1 MKHKAILRKH
11 FVVLKSV
18 TSLKFKVLCCS
29 ATAMA
34 EPLIFR
40 IPDPADEE
48 LQLRERESDAEA
60 AETEAEEA
68 HVSAGGQRM
77 RQHRAKIRAHRIAE
91 LLFLFVK
98 TSDNKSV
105 SLGTQREGNFL
116 FCVVELAQGCV
127 KQLGAKEHLNQQ
139 DAWRARKLKLRD
151 REKHAQQMTVKDSD
165 SESVLRKCCF
175 KSFFRFKKAVQLGPA
190 QAAAAGAWCRVPAA
204 ANQGMVTPDPPS
216 PASARLAVL
225 PSGQA
230 QWCFLPTTQSVIL
243 EALADCE
250 GTFMSFAS
258 GEASEAEVQSARRYL
273 GRSFWMVRLPPEVM
287 KQLLETGGREVV
299 FPAWLLATLGQELP
313 KDGAAGAAEADHGAE
328 QAESSSS
335 SESKRVRKSPMQE
348 LMLGKLAYRLS
359 STVGIQ
365 DVIRTVLRMLVPD
378 SLDLADSMNV
388 SHKHVRV
395 ILLKLDALHSLSR
408 RFVAPPG
415 GRTRNATG
423 LLRIARYISPDSSPQ
438 ANYDYFCATEEL
450 LLYRSDE
457 LPRDDHGNVAPFKGF
472 EHQRRSMLCTT
483 IARGEGNTAAKASK
497 MVHMIAV
504 ESGQSLF
511 EEYRSEVRGFLS
523 DQGTE
528 RGIASFPVRSCSDVR
543 SIVGAQA
550 LQSEAVLQEFRGL
563 PLLHSALQI
572 PGTLHIV
579 FNALEHAL
587 KQLDSWARFEKQLS
601 AISRVCK
608 DKSYS
613 EVILVKMMKSASPE
627 ERGLLRRMDDL
638 LDWRWDSLARVL
650 RVWVPLYPTFKKYWN
665 PAVFGGESSSV
676 TIRAVT
682 ETLADEHH
690 FDMAVWTHQ
699 FSYEATKLAHFF
711 EGCHCHEEQ
720 LTDPE
725 NREKIQCCWKGK
737 RLPWLAVGNLDRALT
752 EAMTNNEIG
761 VLGHLLS
768 RSSDTASHIAHMSDQ
783 CNKVFVAQVRQK
795 LAYAQEMPWVF
806 CATFAGYMG
815 EPWGRVKAVLRPHLE
830 IIENM
835 ISNGQASV
843 LDSVTHTLFG
853 PTETGRMLREFVD
866 SPDDVPLDRWP
877 ALFWKAQEYSFVSL
891 SERSTEKEH
900 VGVKLA
906 ANRGLTKAGPA
917 IVCSRKRREQVL
929 EMLEDEQ
936 QLAFLV
942 ENWRSRRIWS
952 SLLEH
957 VLSHQEVRRLDPA
970 QKLSRLY
977 GYSEED
983 HFKDCEDSAR
993 AEAVYRQALR
1003 DQTSAVAGQRKLPS
1017 ASYQVV
1023 NWLKGHLA
1031 TGVFFS
1037 ISTPV
1042 FEQIVDGRE
1051 RNDVEPAA
1059 SFRTDVLLSAMRTD
1073 YHPVVRNQGSVF
1085 CSVLDSRPEARTD
1098 IRTSRP
1104 AAHINDPRLGRR
1116 SCVVVQRFHDVDVSE
1131 GGDDVRVACTN
1142 VRVEVLDLARLCT
1155 AEHLKAFCANCLLW
1169 RAMPVALALTVGD
1182 DSMVRG
1188 LLEEPEV
1195 LKLPDFVFD
1204 SDPLEIFR
1212 VPPQEAV
1219 EVLHPPGTQKA
1230 EESVVL
1236 QVHGA
1241 PCSNQ
1246 EMQAISQLLRARAIG
1261 IEAAVYATDLEHY
1274 DAAALEMLRER
1285 GLVICQTDMF
1295 SDVLVALTGK
1305 LTYSSSLALGQ
1316 PKLLWEL
1323 DQTTLTRG
1331 QMPGR
1336 SKLELVR
1343 LLFVLGW
1350 EPGLSKQ
1357 EWHLK
1362 EREKHLPDDI
1372 LTCTIPFLRALLL
1385 SGLIWEKPGH
1395 LEGIYLKGPQRYYEF
1410 LVDEDDLSSLQD
1422 ASAQDILTRF
1432 APTRKRPASQPPPRD
1447 PGAGVEVD
1455 PEAEDEEQEELLQQL
1470 PEKIMHSEE
1479 PQPSMASHERRV
1491 PPLEID
1497 LGGGRTQVVHFD
1509 NFTHASGQLRGFVAC
1524 EKHNSCRLY
1533 TFVKNHGSRR
1543 RTAAFLIA
1551 WQMRAAHHRTAQ
1563 SHIADKPSTEQVD
1576 AVMLRIAV

>member
-1 MKHKAILRKH
+1 M
-11 FVVLKSV
+11 
-18 TSLKFKVLCCS
+18 
-29 ATAMA
+29 
-34 EPLIFR
+34 
-40 IPDPADEE
+40 
-48 LQLRERESDAEA
+48 
-60 AETEAEEA
+60 
-68 HVSAGGQRM
+68 
-77 RQHRAKIRAHRIAE
+77 
-91 LLFLFVK
+91 FVK

-952 SLLEH
+952 SPLEH

-1051 RNDVEPAA
+1051 RMTW
-1059 SFRTDVLLSAMRTD
+1059 SQL
-1073 YHPVVRNQGSVF
+1073 HP
-1085 CSVLDSRPEARTD
+1085 
-1098 IRTSRP
+1098 
-1104 AAHINDPRLGRR
+1104 
-1116 SCVVVQRFHDVDVSE
+1116 SE
-1131 GGDDVRVACTN
+1131 QTC
-1142 VRVEVLDLARLCT
+1142 C
-1155 AEHLKAFCANCLLW
+1155 CLLCAQTITLW
-1169 RAMPVALALTVGD
+1169 YAIKVPFSARFWIPGQKQERIFELLAL
-1182 DSMVRG
+1182 
-1188 LLEEPEV
+1188 
-1195 LKLPDFVFD
+1195 
-1204 SDPLEIFR
+1204 
-1212 VPPQEAV
+1212 
-1219 EVLHPPGTQKA
+1219 LHT
-1230 EESVVL
+1230 S
-1236 QVHGA
+1236 
-1241 PCSNQ
+1241 
-1246 EMQAISQLLRARAIG
+1246 
-1261 IEAAVYATDLEHY
+1261 T
-1274 DAAALEMLRER
+1274 
-1285 GLVICQTDMF
+1285 
-1295 SDVLVALTGK
+1295 
-1305 LTYSSSLALGQ
+1305 
-1316 PKLLWEL
+1316 
-1323 DQTTLTRG
+1323 TRG
-1331 QMPGR
+1331 
-1336 SKLELVR
+1336 
-1343 LLFVLGW
+1343 
-1350 EPGLSKQ
+1350 
-1357 EWHLK
+1357 
-1362 EREKHLPDDI
+1362 
-1372 LTCTIPFLRALLL
+1372 
-1385 SGLIWEKPGH
+1385 
-1395 LEGIYLKGPQRYYEF
+1395 
-1410 LVDEDDLSSLQD
+1410 
-1422 ASAQDILTRF
+1422 
-1432 APTRKRPASQPPPRD
+1432 
-1447 PGAGVEVD
+1447 
-1455 PEAEDEEQEELLQQL
+1455 
-1470 PEKIMHSEE
+1470 
-1479 PQPSMASHERRV
+1479 
-1491 PPLEID
+1491 
-1497 LGGGRTQVVHFD
+1497 
-1509 NFTHASGQLRGFVAC
+1509 
-1524 EKHNSCRLY
+1524 
-1533 TFVKNHGSRR
+1533 
-1543 RTAAFLIA
+1543 
-1551 WQMRAAHHRTAQ
+1551 
-1563 SHIADKPSTEQVD
+1563 
-1576 AVMLRIAV
+1576 

>member
-1 MKHKAILRKH
+1 M
-11 FVVLKSV
+11 
-18 TSLKFKVLCCS
+18 T
-29 ATAMA
+29 
-34 EPLIFR
+34 EPVIFR

-48 LQLRERESDAEA
+48 LRERESDAEA
-60 AETEAEEA
+60 AEAEAEAAEET
-68 HVSAGGQRM
+68 HVCAGGQRM
-77 RQHRAKIRAHRIAE
+77 RQHRAKMRAHRFAE

-105 SLGTQREGNFL
+105 SLGTPVEGNFL
-116 FCVVELAQGCV
+116 FCVVELGQGCV

-151 REKHAQQMTVKDSD
+151 REKHSQQMTVKDSD
-165 SESVLRKCCF
+165 SETVLLKCCF
-175 KSFFRFKKAVQLGPA
+175 KSFFRFKKPIRLGPA
-190 QAAAAGAWCRVPAA
+190 QAADAGAWCRAPAGA

-216 PASARLAVL
+216 PATAMLALL

-230 QWCFLPTTQSVIL
+230 QWCFPPAVQSVIL

-250 GTFMSFAS
+250 GTFVSFAS
-258 GEASEAEVQSARRYL
+258 DEASQAEVQTTRRYL
-273 GRSFWMVRLPPEVM
+273 GRAFWMARLPPEVM
-287 KQLLETGGREVV
+287 RQLLESGGREAV

-313 KDGAAGAAEADHGAE
+313 KGGAADADHGAE
-328 QAESSSS
+328 DAESSS
-335 SESKRVRKSPMQE
+335 SESKRVRKPPMQE
-348 LMLGKLAYRLS
+348 IMLGKLAYKLS

-378 SLDLADSMNV
+378 KLSLADSMNV
-388 SHKHVRV
+388 SHKTVRV

-415 GRTRNATG
+415 GRTRSATG
-423 LLRIARYISPDSSPQ
+423 FLRIARYISPDSSPQ

-457 LPRDDHGNVAPFKGF
+457 LPRDDHGNLAPFKGF
-472 EHQRRSMLCTT
+472 THQKRSMLCTT
-483 IARGEGNTAAKASK
+483 IARGEGNTAAKANK

-550 LQSEAVLQEFRGL
+550 LQSEAVQEEFRGL
-563 PLLHSALQI
+563 PLFHSALHM

-587 KQLDSWARFEKQLS
+587 KQLDSWARFEKQLT
-601 AISRVCK
+601 AICRVCK

-613 EVILVKMMKSASPE
+613 EVILVKMMKSATPE

-665 PAVFGGESSSV
+665 AAVFGGESSSV

-682 ETLADEHH
+682 ETLQDEHH

-699 FSYEATKLAHFF
+699 FSHEATKLAHFF

-725 NREKIQCCWKGK
+725 NREKIECCWKGR
-737 RLPWLAVGNLDRALT
+737 RLPWLAVGNLDRALR

-768 RSSDTASHIAHMSDQ
+768 RSSDIASRIAHMSDQ
-783 CNKVFVAQVRQK
+783 CNKVFVAQVQQK

-806 CATFAGYMG
+806 CATFAGYLG
-815 EPWGRVKAVLRPHLE
+815 EPWGRVKAVLRPHLQ
-830 IIENM
+830 IIDNM

-843 LDSVTHTLFG
+843 LDSVTHSLFG
-853 PTETGRMLREFVD
+853 PTETGRMLREFVG

-891 SERSTEKEH
+891 SERSTEREH

-917 IVCSRKRREQVL
+917 IVCSRKRRDQVL

-936 QLAFLV
+936 QLSFLV
-942 ENWRSRRIWS
+942 ANWRSRRIWS

-957 VLSHQEVRRLDPA
+957 VLNHQEVRRLDPA

-1003 DQTSAVAGQRKLPS
+1003 DQTSAVAGQHKLPS

-1023 NWLKGHLA
+1023 HWLKGHLA

-1037 ISTPV
+1037 LSTPV
-1042 FEQIVDGRE
+1042 FEQIVDGRQTS
-1051 RNDVEPAA
+1051 DVEPAA
-1059 SFRTDVLLSAMRTD
+1059 SLKTDVLLSALRTD
-1073 YHPVVRNQGSVF
+1073 CRPMVGNKVSVF
-1085 CSVLDSRPEARTD
+1085 CSVLDARPEARTD
-1098 IRTSRP
+1098 VRTFRP
-1104 AAHINDPRLGRR
+1104 AAHISDPRLGRR

-1131 GGDDVRVACTN
+1131 GGEDVRLSCTN

-1155 AEHLKAFCANCLLW
+1155 AERLKTFCANCLLW

-1182 DSMVRG
+1182 DSTVRS
-1188 LLEEPEV
+1188 LQEEPDV
-1195 LKLPDFVFD
+1195 VKLPNFVLD
-1204 SDPLEIFR
+1204 SDALEIFTQP
-1212 VPPQEAV
+1212 VQEAV
-1219 EVLHPPGTQKA
+1219 EVRHPPAEQKA

-1241 PCSNQ
+1241 PCSQ
-1246 EMQAISQLLRARAIG
+1246 REMEAIGQLLRARAIG
-1261 IEAAVYATDLEHY
+1261 IETAVYASDLEHY
-1274 DAAALEMLRER
+1274 DGAALETLRER
-1285 GLVICQTDMF
+1285 GLVICETDMF
-1295 SDVLVALTGK
+1295 SDVRVALTGK
-1305 LTYSSSLALGQ
+1305 LTYTSSLALGQ
-1316 PKLLWEL
+1316 PTLLWEL

-1331 QMPGR
+1331 QMPSR

-1350 EPGLSKQ
+1350 EPGLSEQ

-1362 EREKHLPDDI
+1362 QGEKHLPDDV
-1372 LTCTIPFLRALLL
+1372 LVCSIPFLRALLL
-1385 SGLIWEKPGH
+1385 SSLIWQKPGQ
-1395 LEGIYLKGPQRYYEF
+1395 LESIYLKGPLRYYEF
-1410 LVDEDDLSSLQD
+1410 LVDEDDLSSLRD
-1422 ASAQDILTRF
+1422 ASAQDIITRF
-1432 APTRKRPASQPPPRD
+1432 APTRKRPASRPQPRD

-1455 PEAEDEEQEELLQQL
+1455 PEAEDEDREELLQQL
-1470 PEKIMHSEE
+1470 PEK
-1479 PQPSMASHERRV
+1479 ANCR
-1491 PPLEID
+1491 
-1497 LGGGRTQVVHFD
+1497 F
-1509 NFTHASGQLRGFVAC
+1509 FTCLANES
-1524 EKHNSCRLY
+1524 
-1533 TFVKNHGSRR
+1533 
-1543 RTAAFLIA
+1543 
-1551 WQMRAAHHRTAQ
+1551 
-1563 SHIADKPSTEQVD
+1563 
-1576 AVMLRIAV
+1576 

>member
-1 MKHKAILRKH
+1 M
-11 FVVLKSV
+11 
-18 TSLKFKVLCCS
+18 
-29 ATAMA
+29 AT
-34 EPLIFR
+34 P
-40 IPDPADEE
+40 
-48 LQLRERESDAEA
+48 
-60 AETEAEEA
+60 
-68 HVSAGGQRM
+68 
-77 RQHRAKIRAHRIAE
+77 
-91 LLFLFVK
+91 
-98 TSDNKSV
+98 
-105 SLGTQREGNFL
+105 
-116 FCVVELAQGCV
+116 
-127 KQLGAKEHLNQQ
+127 
-139 DAWRARKLKLRD
+139 
-151 REKHAQQMTVKDSD
+151 
-165 SESVLRKCCF
+165 
-175 KSFFRFKKAVQLGPA
+175 
-190 QAAAAGAWCRVPAA
+190 
-204 ANQGMVTPDPPS
+204 VTPDAPS
-216 PASARLAVL
+216 PASASARLAVL
-225 PSGQA
+225 PAGQA
-230 QWCFLPTTQSVIL
+230 QWCFQPTKQSVIL
-243 EALADCE
+243 EAVADLE

-258 GEASEAEVQSARRYL
+258 GEAMEAEVQSARRYL

-287 KQLLETGGREVV
+287 KQMLETEGREVV

-313 KDGAAGAAEADHGAE
+313 KDGAAGAADADHGAE

-335 SESKRVRKSPMQE
+335 SESKPVRKAAMQE
-348 LMLGKLAYRLS
+348 IMLGKLAYRLS

-378 SLDLADSMNV
+378 SLDLADGMNV

-415 GRTRNATG
+415 GRTNG

-438 ANYDYFCATEEL
+438 ANYDYFCATEEV

-504 ESGQSLF
+504 ESGQALF

-550 LQSEAVLQEFRGL
+550 LQSEAVQEEFRGL

-579 FNALEHAL
+579 FNALEHSL
-587 KQLDSWARFEKQLS
+587 KQLDGWARFEKQLS

-720 LTDPE
+720 LTDSE
-725 NREKIQCCWKGK
+725 NREKIECCWKGR

-768 RSSDTASHIAHMSDQ
+768 RSSETASNIAQMSDQ
-783 CNKVFVAQVRQK
+783 CNKVFVAQ
-795 LAYAQEMPWVF
+795 
-806 CATFAGYMG
+806 
-815 EPWGRVKAVLRPHLE
+815 AVLRPHLE

-866 SPDDVPLDRWP
+866 SPDHVPLDRWP

-906 ANRGLTKAGPA
+906 ANRGLTKAG
-917 IVCSRKRREQVL
+917 
-929 EMLEDEQ
+929 
-936 QLAFLV
+936 
-942 ENWRSRRIWS
+942 IWS

-1003 DQTSAVAGQRKLPS
+1003 DQTSAVAGQRRLPS

-1023 NWLKGHLA
+1023 HWLKGHLA

-1037 ISTPV
+1037 ISTAV

-1051 RNDVEPAA
+1051 RIDVEPAA
-1059 SFRTDVLLSAMRTD
+1059 SFSTDVLLSAMHAD
-1073 YHPVVRNQGSVF
+1073 YHPVVRNPGSVF

-1098 IRTSRP
+1098 IRISHP
-1104 AAHINDPRLGRR
+1104 AAHIKDPRLGRR

-1131 GGDDVRVACTN
+1131 GGHDVRVACTN
-1142 VRVEVLDLARLCT
+1142 VRVEVLDLARLCS

-1182 DSMVRG
+1182 DSTVRG
-1188 LLEEPEV
+1188 LLEEPEM
-1195 LKLPDFVFD
+1195 LKLPNFVFD
-1204 SDPLEIFR
+1204 SDPLEILKD
-1212 VPPQEAV
+1212 PAQEAV
-1219 EVLHPPGTQKA
+1219 QVLHPPATQKA
-1230 EESVVL
+1230 EESLVL

-1241 PCSNQ
+1241 PCSKQ
-1246 EMQAISQLLRARAIG
+1246 EMQAMSQLLRARAIG

-1305 LTYSSSLALGQ
+1305 LTYSSTLALGQ

-1350 EPGLSKQ
+1350 EPGLGKQ
-1357 EWHLK
+1357 EWHVK
-1362 EREKHLPDDI
+1362 EGEKHLPDDI

-1385 SGLIWEKPGH
+1385 SRLIWEKPGH
-1395 LEGIYLKGPQRYYEF
+1395 LEGIYLKGPQLYYEF

-1422 ASAQDILTRF
+1422 ASAQDILSRF
-1432 APTRKRPASQPPPRD
+1432 APTRKRPASRPQPRD

-1470 PEKIMHSEE
+1470 PEKVMQSEE

-1533 TFVKNHGSRR
+1533 SFVKNHGSRR
-1543 RTAAFLIA
+1543 RTAAYLIA

-1563 SHIADKPSTEQVD
+1563 SHISDKPSTEQVD